1 MCVESRAVSEF
12 VGMASMQKFGGVRV
26 LPLLPANMRRQQE
39 EEEEKEKEEEGDS
52 GTESVPEVKET
63 VLWEEKVTFANL
75 PCNNQPMVDG
85 L

>member
-1 MCVESRAVSEF
+1 MLVTSSHKTENETRE
-12 VGMASMQKFGGVRV
+12 GEEEEDD
-26 LPLLPANMRRQQE
+26 NEDE
-39 EEEEKEKEEEGDS
+39 EEEEEKEEEGDS
-52 GTESVPEVKET
+52 GTESVAEVKET